1 MYLYVNKKHSKSK
14 EKLIDEIED
23 IQVAMYS
30 INMSK
35 PEPDDNEKF
44 IDGIIPEKLKM
55 LEDRKVY
62 LEKTVKKA
70 ICSNQ
75 RVILT
80 IEKADLLCQKEIIN
94 GNTAKMTAR
103 YIMTLM
109 LAKTIYACMQIRLI
123 RTHGWECMRQINVL

>member
-35 PEPDDNEKF
+35 PEPGDGEKF

-55 LEDRKVY
+55 LEDRKTY
-62 LEKTVKKA
+62 LEEQLRKPFA
-70 ICSNQ
+70 
-75 RVILT
+75 VI
-80 IEKADLLCQKEIIN
+80 KES
-94 GNTAKMTAR
+94 
-103 YIMTLM
+103 Y
-109 LAKTIYACMQIRLI
+109 
-123 RTHGWECMRQINVL
+123 

>member
-23 IQVAMYS
+23 IQVTMYS

-62 LEKTVKKA
+62 LEKQLRKPFA
-70 ICSNQ
+70 
-75 RVILT
+75 VI
-80 IEKADLLCQKEIIN
+80 KES
-94 GNTAKMTAR
+94 
-103 YIMTLM
+103 Y
-109 LAKTIYACMQIRLI
+109 
-123 RTHGWECMRQINVL
+123 